1 MKPAGSV
8 RHKHLAVAAVLAGAA
23 GLALIALGWWIVDW
37 QHERGWG
44 GLSDPRSWLGFV
56 VRTLGYLAIGKVGF
70 KVALG
75 VVFVG
80 VGMGVAWRRRRSDA
94 SDDGADKSQATG

>member
-1 MKPAGSV
+1 M
-8 RHKHLAVAAVLAGAA
+8 AAVLAGAA

-37 QHERGWG
+37 QYDSGWS
-44 GLSDPRSWLGFV
+44 GLSDANSWLGFL

-80 VGMGVAWRRRRSDA
+80 VGLAAAWRRRRSDA
-94 SDDGADKSQATG
+94 SEDGADKSQATG